1 MDFVEGLPRSYGFD
15 TVLVVVDRFTKYA
28 HFVGLKHPFTA
39 ITVATLFVKE
49 VVRLHG
55 FPTSIMSDKDCIFLS
70 AFLRK
75 LFHLQGT
82 NKGLETF
89 LRYFISGHLQQWTK
103 WISWAKFCYNT
114 SFHSTRTYHHFKLCM
129 GDPSSFGSI

>member
-1 MDFVEGLPRSYGFD
+1 MEGLPRSYSFD
-15 TVLVVVDRFTKYA
+15 TVLVVVDGFTKYA

-39 ITVATLFVKE
+39 ITIATLFVKE

-55 FPTSIMSDKDCIFLS
+55 FPTSIVYDKDHIFLS

-75 LFHLQGT
+75 LLRLQGT

-89 LRYFISGHLQQWTK
+89 PRCFISGHLKQWAK
-103 WISWAKFCYNT
+103 WIS
-114 SFHSTRTYHHFKLCM
+114 
-129 GDPSSFGSI
+129 